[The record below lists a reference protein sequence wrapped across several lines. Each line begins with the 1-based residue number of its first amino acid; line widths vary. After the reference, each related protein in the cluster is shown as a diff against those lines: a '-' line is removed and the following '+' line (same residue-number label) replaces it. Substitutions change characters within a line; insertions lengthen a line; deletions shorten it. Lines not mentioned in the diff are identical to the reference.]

1 MERKNDPVQEVDA
14 SLFLEAVFNAATDA
28 IITINDAGV
37 IYSVNRAAQ
46 RLFGYPEA
54 DLVGKNIS
62 MLMPDQHRMHHDQY
76 LRNYMETGHAK
87 IIGVGREVEAVCRD
101 GRVIP
106 VRLAVSEAKVGN
118 RRLFAGI
125 LHDLTE
131 VKEAEAKIRKLN
143 ENLEQKVK
151 KRTEEL
157 VDVVN
162 KLLQANQQLSYEN
175 RERKA
180 AEEALRKSDKELRK
194 LLQKEQELSQLK
206 SRFVTM
212 ASHEFRTPLSAILSS
227 ADLIELYTRQMDEN
241 DKRIKHVRRI
251 KSSVNNLTS
260 ILNDFLSLS
269 KLEEDRV
276 LVDRVVFSLPAFC
289 EEITDELKGLLKP
302 GQQLQCHV
310 DLPEKEIALDK
321 KILKNIMYNLVSNAI
336 KYSPENTEIACR
348 FSKYDGHIVID
359 IADQGIGI
367 PPEDQPY
374 LFTRFFRA
382 HNAENIQGTGLG
394 LNIVRKYLD
403 LLDGDIS
410 FTSVLDQGTTFTL
423 KIPVENHHQES
434 KDNAL

>member
-1 MERKNDPVQEVDA
+1 MERKNEPYREVDA

-28 IITINDAGV
+28 IITINDAGI

-46 RLFGYPEA
+46 RLFGYTDAE
-54 DLVGKNIS
+54 LVGKNIS
-62 MLMPDQHRMHHDQY
+62 MLMPNHHRVRHDQY
-76 LRNYMETGHAK
+76 IRDYISTGHAR
-87 IIGVGREVEAVCRD
+87 IIGVGREVEAICQD

-106 VRLAVSEAKVGN
+106 VRLAVSEAKLGDK
-118 RRLFAGI
+118 RLFAGI

-194 LLQKEQELSQLK
+194 LLQKEKELSQLK

-241 DKRIKHVRRI
+241 DKRIKHVKRI
-251 KSSVNNLTS
+251 KSSVNNLTN

-269 KLEEDRV
+269 KLEEERV
-276 LVDRVVFSLPAFC
+276 QVHRVVFSLPGFC
-289 EEITDELKGLLKP
+289 EEVTDELKGLLKP
-302 GQQLQCHV
+302 GQAIACQV
-310 DLPEKEIALDK
+310 DLPEKEVALDR

-336 KYSPENTEIACR
+336 KYSPENARISCR
-348 FSKYDGHIVID
+348 FTKLDGYVVIE
-359 IADQGIGI
+359 IEDQGIGI
-367 PPEDQPY
+367 PAEDQPY

-403 LLDGDIS
+403 LLDGDITFVS
-410 FTSVLDQGTTFTL
+410 EQDKGTTFTL
-423 KIPVENHHQES
+423 KIPLDTHHQQS
-434 KDNAL
+434 KDNPL